1 MKKIKLGNKGFTLVE
16 ILVAAALVAGLAVV
30 MMNIFKQQS
39 FTQKKTEAGFELS
52 TLQQSINNTLLNTAS
67 CIDTLNDFPNIQAPG
82 LTLSRIKERNG
93 GDAFKTGVSYGNLV
107 EIQSINIVNVLLD
120 PVTPSGKRFG
130 SLELEF
136 TFRKT
141 SKILANTANTTKS
154 KFKINIETNAAGN
167 VQNCYSALESAVDT
181 AKDET
186 CVAIGGTFNDVTQ
199 KCDLVN
205 FGSAPNNTDAT
216 STKFLE
222 DYKNNVLDLRYVNVT
237 GDTMTGSLAMN
248 GANITISGGNLVQ
261 SSGYMSTDQY
271 LTISDKRLKKKIKD
285 ISQEKL
291 NQLHQIKTHEFVWKR
306 DNRKDY
312 GFIAQEIEKIFPELV
327 ITNPTTGFKAVQYV
341 SLVPI
346 MLEEVQQLRK
356 ENTALKEE
364 NAKMKKDIEEIK
376 QHLNL
381 K

>member
-1 MKKIKLGNKGFTLVE
+1 
-16 ILVAAALVAGLAVV
+16 
-30 MMNIFKQQS
+30 MNIFKQQS

-93 GDAFKTGVSYGNLV
+93 GDAFQTGVSYGNLV

-141 SKILANTANTTKS
+141 SKILSNTANTTKS
-154 KFKINIETNAAGN
+154 KFKINIETNPAGN

-222 DYKNNVLDLRYVNVT
+222 DYKFINLKNINEFNNTRPFDYC
-237 GDTMTGSLAMN
+237 
-248 GANITISGGNLVQ
+248 NIFL
-261 SSGYMSTDQY
+261 
-271 LTISDKRLKKKIKD
+271 ISDNDLIFLEVSCRCLNKD
-285 ISQEKL
+285 ILLSS
-291 NQLHQIKTHEFVWKR
+291 
-306 DNRKDY
+306 
-312 GFIAQEIEKIFPELV
+312 
-327 ITNPTTGFKAVQYV
+327 FKF
-341 SLVPI
+341 S
-346 MLEEVQQLRK
+346 EG
-356 ENTALKEE
+356 
-364 NAKMKKDIEEIK
+364 
-376 QHLNL
+376 
-381 K
+381 